1 MFFGEYEHTID
12 DKNRVTLPARFRDA
26 LAAGVV
32 LARGLDD
39 CLDVWGRAEW
49 DDTVASRLGALDP
62 FSREARELKRF
73 FFAIATDAELDKQGR
88 VLVPPPLAKRARLER
103 EVIVAGVHDHLEI
116 WDRDAWADHLTK
128 VEGRADDVAERLAEK
143 RL

>member
-49 DDTVASRLGALDP
+49 NDSVASRLGALDP

-88 VLVPPPLAKRARLER
+88 VLVPPALVTYAGLGR
-103 EVIVAGVHDHLEI
+103 EAVVAGVRDHLEI
-116 WDRDAWADHLTK
+116 WNRTSWAAQVTSF
-128 VEGRADDVAERLAEK
+128 EGSADDVAERLADK